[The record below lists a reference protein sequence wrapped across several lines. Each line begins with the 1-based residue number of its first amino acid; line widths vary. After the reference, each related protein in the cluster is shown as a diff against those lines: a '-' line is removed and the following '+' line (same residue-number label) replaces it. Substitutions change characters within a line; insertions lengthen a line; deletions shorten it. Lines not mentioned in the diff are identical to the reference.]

1 MVATSPKIG
10 LSFADL
16 DRLLTELD
24 VAIIGLAECFLSP
37 NWALSSS
44 NIQNTAI
51 YYNVSGVGRLCV
63 CGAPT
68 IKLVPHMLVIIP
80 RASKIRIEEES
91 FCGTSNEINVGH
103 IGNSGNTT
111 TKYVIG
117 TGESA
122 LAGISGEFR
131 ASFGGSMDLF
141 KSLSSPIIECFDANS
156 GVHENLKLAVSEFN
170 VREVGMH
177 ALAAALLKRVLV
189 TIFRRSM
196 HSAELWAER
205 FPILG
210 DPQIS
215 RAFASMVAEP
225 RAAHSIHSLSH
236 IAGLSRSA
244 FMARFTNVFGI
255 SPVAALR
262 RLRMREAESL
272 LVADTLAIDE
282 IANMVGYANR
292 TSFSRAFRAIYGT
305 DPTNFRAGDYKQ
317 SDANSFAEEELVDD
331 AEISWSEGQL

>member
-1 MVATSPKIG
+1 VVAASPRIG
-10 LSFADL
+10 LSSADL

-24 VAIIGLAECFLSP
+24 VAIVGLAEFTLSR
-37 NWALSSS
+37 NWALSFS
-44 NIQNTAI
+44 NIENTAI
-51 YYNVSGVGRLCV
+51 HYNVSGTGRLCV
-63 CGAPT
+63 GGASA

-80 RASKIRIEEES
+80 RASKFRIEEES
-91 FCGTSNEINVGH
+91 FCGSPKETNVKQIINPD
-103 IGNSGNTT
+103 TAT

-122 LAGISGEFR
+122 LTGIFGHIR

-141 KSLSSPIIECFDANS
+141 KSPSSPIIECFDKNS
-156 GVHENLKLAVSEFN
+156 GPHENLKLAVSEFN
-170 VREVGMH
+170 VREIGMH
-177 ALAAALLKRVLV
+177 AMVAALLKRVLV

-196 HSAELWAER
+196 SSAELWAER

-215 RAFASMVAEP
+215 RAFAIMVAEP
-225 RAAHSIHSLSH
+225 GAAHSIHSLSH

-244 FMARFTNVFGI
+244 FMARFVNVFGI
-255 SPVAALR
+255 SPAAALR

-282 IANMVGYANR
+282 IANLVGYTNR

-305 DPTNFRAGDYKQ
+305 DPTNFRTGDYR
-317 SDANSFAEEELVDD
+317 SDLNIPAEKGLVDD
-331 AEISWSEGQL
+331 AEVS